1 MFCDKPKK
9 REDAALIYVTGD
21 LHGDMERF
29 KSKKLKKLKKGD
41 TLIVCG
47 DFGFVW
53 DGGKKEQKLL
63 KWIGKRRYQ
72 ILFVDGTHENFD
84 RLLTMSSLS
93 WAARPPAISAAIF
106 PIYSVALSTKSRGKR
121 SSPLE
126 GEKART

>member
-72 ILFVDGTHENFD
+72 VLFVDGTHENFD
-84 RLLTMSSLS
+84 RLFDYELFELGGAPARHISGNLS
-93 WAARPPAISAAIF
+93 
-106 PIYSVALSTKSRGKR
+106 YLQRGVV
-121 SSPLE
+121 
-126 GEKART
+126 

>member
-1 MFCDKPKK
+1 M
-9 REDAALIYVTGD
+9 
-21 LHGDMERF
+21 
-29 KSKKLKKLKKGD
+29 
-41 TLIVCG
+41 CG

-84 RLLTMSSLS
+84 RLFDYELFELGGAPARHISGNLS
-93 WAARPPAISAAIF
+93 YLQRGVVYEIE
-106 PIYSVALSTKSRGKR
+106 GKR

-126 GEKART
+126 GGRKREYRVQREKPALVATGNAQ